1 MSDNNLRL
9 QVILNAVDKLT
20 RPFRSAQ
27 ASSRELAAAVKK
39 SRDAIKQLD
48 QAGSSLDSFRKL
60 QAENQ
65 KLGDRLNYARQRANL
80 LSQELGA
87 MGPPSQRQVVALGRQ
102 RLAVQRLEERQKKLQ
117 QQTALVRAELYRAGI
132 SAKDDAGATARL
144 ARETSRY
151 NQELSKQEA
160 RLKRLGEA
168 QRRMNAARASYARS
182 LEVRDRIAGAGATTT
197 AAGLAMGAPVMAA
210 VKSYTSMEDAMKGVA
225 KQVNGLRDDNGNRT
239 ARFYEM
245 QDAIKAASEQ
255 LPMENGA
262 VDFAA
267 LVEGGARMN
276 VANPDDSWEDQKR
289 DLLAFASTAAKA
301 ATAFELPADEL
312 SESLGKIAQLYKI
325 PTRNIEQLGDAL
337 NYLDDNAMSKG
348 ADIIDVMQRL
358 GGVADRLDYRKAAAL
373 GSTFLTLG
381 AAPEVAASAANAMVR
396 ELSIATMQSKSFFE
410 GMNLLKLNPEVIE
423 KQMTKDAMGTIQRV
437 LEKGAFTVDEI
448 EHTGAPDRLTIR
460 ARSADFRETLNTRRE
475 KSWHKTTVGEV
486 VKEIAARHKLKM
498 ALGKDLS
505 DKPVEHIDQT
515 NESDG
520 SFLMRLA
527 RQYGAIASVKNGNL
541 LFIRQGQGKSATGKP
556 LPVITITR
564 KDGDSHRFTLADRGA
579 YTGVIA
585 SWLHT
590 REPAKKES
598 TTVKR
603 KRRTKKQKKEPEAKQ
618 GDYLVGT
625 DENVLVLNR
634 TYANRSNAERA
645 AKMQWER
652 LQRGVASFS
661 LQLAEGRAD
670 LYTEMPV
677 KVSGFKQP
685 IDDAE
690 WTITT
695 LTHTVSPDN
704 GFTTS
709 IELEVKIDDLEME

>member
-1 MSDNNLRL
+1 MNFSSELLNKGNKTPAFSISIEGRDITTVLDNRLMSLTLTDNRGFE
-9 QVILNAVDKLT
+9 AD
-20 RPFRSAQ
+20 
-27 ASSRELAAAVKK
+27 
-39 SRDAIKQLD
+39 QLD
-48 QAGSSLDSFRKL
+48 LELDDADGKIVLPR
-60 QAENQ
+60 
-65 KLGDRLNYARQRANL
+65 R
-80 LSQELGA
+80 GA
-87 MGPPSQRQVVALGRQ
+87 VITLALGW
-102 RLAVQRLEERQKKLQ
+102 
-117 QQTALVRAELYRAGI
+117 
-132 SAKDDAGATARL
+132 
-144 ARETSRY
+144 
-151 NQELSKQEA
+151 
-160 RLKRLGEA
+160 
-168 QRRMNAARASYARS
+168 
-182 LEVRDRIAGAGATTT
+182 
-197 AAGLAMGAPVMAA
+197 
-210 VKSYTSMEDAMKGVA
+210 KG
-225 KQVNGLRDDNGNRT
+225 QPL
-239 ARFYEM
+239 F
-245 QDAIKAASEQ
+245 
-255 LPMENGA
+255 P
-262 VDFAA
+262 
-267 LVEGGARMN
+267 
-276 VANPDDSWEDQKR
+276 
-289 DLLAFASTAAKA
+289 
-301 ATAFELPADEL
+301 
-312 SESLGKIAQLYKI
+312 
-325 PTRNIEQLGDAL
+325 
-337 NYLDDNAMSKG
+337 
-348 ADIIDVMQRL
+348 
-358 GGVADRLDYRKAAAL
+358 
-373 GSTFLTLG
+373 
-381 AAPEVAASAANAMVR
+381 
-396 ELSIATMQSKSFFE
+396 
-410 GMNLLKLNPEVIE
+410 
-423 KQMTKDAMGTIQRV
+423 
-437 LEKGAFTVDEI
+437 KGAFTVDEI

-541 LFIRQGQGKSATGKP
+541 LFIRQGQGKS
-556 LPVITITR
+556 
-564 KDGDSHRFTLADRGA
+564 
-579 YTGVIA
+579 
-585 SWLHT
+585 
-590 REPAKKES
+590 

-634 TYANRSNAERA
+634 TYANRGNAERA

-709 IELEVKIDDLEME
+709 LELEVRIDDFEME

>member
-1 MSDNNLRL
+1 MNFSSELLNKGNKTPAFSISIEGRDITTVLDNRLMSLTLTDNRGFE
-9 QVILNAVDKLT
+9 AD
-20 RPFRSAQ
+20 
-27 ASSRELAAAVKK
+27 
-39 SRDAIKQLD
+39 QLD
-48 QAGSSLDSFRKL
+48 LELDDADGKIVLPR
-60 QAENQ
+60 
-65 KLGDRLNYARQRANL
+65 R
-80 LSQELGA
+80 GA
-87 MGPPSQRQVVALGRQ
+87 VITLALGW
-102 RLAVQRLEERQKKLQ
+102 
-117 QQTALVRAELYRAGI
+117 
-132 SAKDDAGATARL
+132 
-144 ARETSRY
+144 
-151 NQELSKQEA
+151 
-160 RLKRLGEA
+160 
-168 QRRMNAARASYARS
+168 
-182 LEVRDRIAGAGATTT
+182 
-197 AAGLAMGAPVMAA
+197 
-210 VKSYTSMEDAMKGVA
+210 KG
-225 KQVNGLRDDNGNRT
+225 QPL
-239 ARFYEM
+239 F
-245 QDAIKAASEQ
+245 
-255 LPMENGA
+255 P
-262 VDFAA
+262 
-267 LVEGGARMN
+267 
-276 VANPDDSWEDQKR
+276 
-289 DLLAFASTAAKA
+289 
-301 ATAFELPADEL
+301 
-312 SESLGKIAQLYKI
+312 
-325 PTRNIEQLGDAL
+325 
-337 NYLDDNAMSKG
+337 
-348 ADIIDVMQRL
+348 
-358 GGVADRLDYRKAAAL
+358 
-373 GSTFLTLG
+373 
-381 AAPEVAASAANAMVR
+381 
-396 ELSIATMQSKSFFE
+396 
-410 GMNLLKLNPEVIE
+410 
-423 KQMTKDAMGTIQRV
+423 
-437 LEKGAFTVDEI
+437 KGAFTVDEI

-486 VKEIAARHKLKM
+486 VQEIAARHKLKM

-527 RQYGAIASVKNGNL
+527 RQYGA
-541 LFIRQGQGKSATGKP
+541 
-556 LPVITITR
+556 
-564 KDGDSHRFTLADRGA
+564 SHRFTLADRGA

-670 LYTEMPV
+670 LYTEMSV

-709 IELEVKIDDLEME
+709 LELEVRIDDFEME

>member
-1 MSDNNLRL
+1 MAL
-9 QVILNAVDKLT
+9 
-20 RPFRSAQ
+20 P
-27 ASSRELAAAVKK
+27 
-39 SRDAIKQLD
+39 
-48 QAGSSLDSFRKL
+48 RKL
-60 QAENQ
+60 
-65 KLGDRLNYARQRANL
+65 KHLNLFNDGNNWQGIVESLTLPKFTRKY
-80 LSQELGA
+80 E
-87 MGPPSQRQVVALGRQ
+87 
-102 RLAVQRLEERQKKLQ
+102 K
-117 QQTALVRAELYRAGI
+117 YRG
-132 SAKDDAGATARL
+132 G
-144 ARETSRY
+144 
-151 NQELSKQEA
+151 
-160 RLKRLGEA
+160 G
-168 QRRMNAARASYARS
+168 M
-182 LEVRDRIAGAGATTT
+182 
-197 AAGLAMGAPVMAA
+197 P
-210 VKSYTSMEDAMKGVA
+210 
-225 KQVNGLRDDNGNRT
+225 
-239 ARFYEM
+239 
-245 QDAIKAASEQ
+245 
-255 LPMENGA
+255 GA
-262 VDFAA
+262 VD
-267 LVEGGARMN
+267 V
-276 VANPDDSWEDQKR
+276 
-289 DLLAFASTAAKA
+289 DL
-301 ATAFELPADEL
+301 
-312 SESLGKIAQLYKI
+312 G
-325 PTRNIEQLGDAL
+325 
-337 NYLDDNAMSKG
+337 LDDG
-348 ADIIDVMQRL
+348 ALDTEFSI
-358 GGVADRLDYRKAAAL
+358 GG
-373 GSTFLTLG
+373 T
-381 AAPEVAASAANAMVR
+381 
-396 ELSIATMQSKSFFE
+396 EL
-410 GMNLLKLNPEVIE
+410 LLF
-423 KQMTKDAMGTIQRV
+423 KQMGKATVDGIQLRFTGSIQRDDTGEV
-437 LEKGAFTVDEI
+437 QAVELVVRGRHKEVDSGEWK
-448 EHTGAPDRLTIR
+448 TGESNTTKVTSTNSYAKLTINGEVLYEVDLINMVEIVDGVR

-541 LFIRQGQGKSATGKP
+541 LFIRQGQGKSASGKP

-564 KDGDSHRFTLADRGA
+564 KDGDSHRFTLADRGS

-603 KRRTKKQKKEPEAKQ
+603 KRRTAKQKKEPEAKQ

-634 TYANRSNAERA
+634 TYANRGNAERA

-709 IELEVKIDDLEME
+709 LELEVRIDDFEME